1 MWQDPAPRV
10 PRCSCGAGRVGK
22 ADRGRCIARRLGPS
36 LPTLQSATWMAVT
49 SPAMTRRNNAMI
61 RFKSLAVATLI
72 ATCCTAAQADPVRI
86 GFAAESL
93 DYAPAFAAERLGLFK
108 KHGVEAKLIVF
119 RGGAAAQEA
128 MSAGAADIIAYF
140 APAVALANQ
149 KGVREKMVGT
159 VSAGHVGWNL
169 IVKADSPIKSLQ
181 DLAGKKIGIS
191 AKATTSDMAALF

>member
-1 MWQDPAPRV
+1 MLGLV
-10 PRCSCGAGRVGK
+10 PGIHAFL
-22 ADRGRCIARRLGPS
+22 ARRQDADGRK
-36 LPTLQSATWMAVT
+36 
-49 SPAMTRRNNAMI
+49 SPAITVTGEDAMS
-61 RFKSLAVATLI
+61 RFKSLAI
-72 ATCCTAAQADPVRI
+72 AAVIVTFCGAAQAEPVRI

-128 MSAGAADIIAYF
+128 MSAGATDIIAYF
-140 APAVALANQ
+140 APAVALAAS

-169 IVKADSPIKSLQ
+169 IVKADSPIRTLKEL
-181 DLAGKKIGIS
+181 DGRKVGIS
-191 AKATTSDMAALF
+191 AKAT